1 MELLTLLIAGAI
13 AGTAAGLLGIGGG
26 VVIVPV
32 LSLVFVGQHVDPD
45 LIIKIAVG
53 TSLATIVVT
62 AISSV
67 LAHHRHGNV
76 RWDLFKLM
84 TPTVVLG
91 SFVGSV
97 IADMMDA
104 HALTVAF
111 IVFLYSVSTQMA
123 LGVVPP
129 PGRSL
134 PSTTA
139 LRGVSSGVGMISAM
153 FGIGGGALHVP
164 FFTFCGVTVKVAV
177 ATAAAIGLPLA
188 VSSALGFI
196 VMGLDEVNLPPHSLG
211 YVNLPAF
218 IGVVAS
224 SIVFAPLG
232 AKLTQVLP
240 DKLIKRIFA
249 AFLFVLASKMAYDMV
264 FI

>member
-1 MELLTLLIAGAI
+1 MELFTLLIAGAV
-13 AGTAAGLLGIGGG
+13 AGLAAGLLGIGGG

-32 LSLVFVGQHVDPD
+32 LSLVFVDQNVDPE

-76 RWDLFKLM
+76 RWDLFKAM

-97 IADMMDA
+97 IADFMDA
-104 HALTVAF
+104 QALTVAF
-111 IVFLYSVSTQMA
+111 IVFLYLASLQMA
-123 LGVVPP
+123 LGVVP

-139 LRGVSSGVGMISAM
+139 LRGVSSGVGVLSAM
-153 FGIGGGALHVP
+153 FGIGGGSLHVP
-164 FFTFCGVTVKVAV
+164 FFTFCSVTVKVSV

-188 VSSALGFI
+188 ASSTLGFI
-196 VMGLDEVNLPPHSLG
+196 LMGLDEVNLPPNSLG

-218 IGVVAS
+218 IGVVVS
-224 SIVFAPLG
+224 STVFAPLG
-232 AKLTQVLP
+232 AKLTQVMP

-249 AFLFVLASKMAYDMV
+249 VFLFVLASKMAYDMV

>member
-76 RWDLFKLM
+76 RWDLFKVM

-111 IVFLYSVSTQMA
+111 IVFLYSVSTQMV

-129 PGRSL
+129 GRTL

-139 LRGVSSGVGMISAM
+139 LRGVSSGVGTLSAM

-188 VSSALGFI
+188 ASSTLGFI
-196 VMGLDEVNLPPHSLG
+196 VMGLDEANLPPHSLG
-211 YVNLPAF
+211 YVNLPSF